1 MTKYNTSKYMQEAV
15 KPVTSHASIIGIFIT
30 LTIILSIPLF
40 IFASNEKQDIRQ
52 RASAE
57 SNNIVTEGGYL
68 RGYIYLDENQN
79 GTREYNESG
88 GGNISIEIAQTDK
101 KSGDMEI
108 NNNILTT
115 VISDA
120 NGYFRYDFAG
130 IGANGAQNLN
140 IDVLVNLPAGYKT
153 INSNP
158 VRFENI
164 SSGSDEILEIGIFAI
179 QN

>member
-1 MTKYNTSKYMQEAV
+1 MQENV

-52 RASAE
+52 RASTQK
-57 SNNIVTEGGYL
+57 SNNVTERGFL
-68 RGYIYLDENQN
+68 RGYIYIDENQN
-79 GTREYNESG
+79 GTREYSEPG
-88 GGNISIEIAQTDK
+88 GGNINVEIAQTRPGSEGSD
-101 KSGDMEI
+101 I
-108 NNNILTT
+108 NNILTT
-115 VISDA
+115 VVSDS

-130 IGANGAQNLN
+130 ITSSGTQNLN
-140 IDVLVNLPAGYKT
+140 IDLLVRLPAGYKT

-164 SSGSDEILEIGIFAI
+164 SAGSSEIVEIGIFPI
-179 QN
+179 E